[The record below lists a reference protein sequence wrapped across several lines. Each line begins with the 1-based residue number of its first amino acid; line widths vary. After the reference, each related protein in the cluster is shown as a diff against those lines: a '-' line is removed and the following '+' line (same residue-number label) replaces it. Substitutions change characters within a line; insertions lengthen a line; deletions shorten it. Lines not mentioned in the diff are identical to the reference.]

1 MTITEF
7 KFHLRQNPDAALRF
21 LHADGGLI
29 PVHAHITE
37 VGRVEKT
44 FIDCG
49 GTVRE
54 LRSCLLQIW
63 VADDTEHRLTP
74 GKLADIL
81 DRAAAIL
88 RSDDLPVEIE
98 YEDFLVSQFPVAAAE
113 AADGALVFALVT
125 KHTDCLAK
133 ELCLPQPADASTGGC
148 GCGPSGC
155 C

>member
-1 MTITEF
+1 MTIAEF
-7 KFHLRQNPDAALRF
+7 KTHLRQNPDAALRF
-21 LHADGGLI
+21 LLPDGGLI
-29 PVHAHITE
+29 PVHAHVTE

-44 FIDCG
+44 FVDCG
-49 GTVRE
+49 GTLRE
-54 LRSCLLQIW
+54 LRSCLLQTW

-74 GKLADIL
+74 AKLADVL
-81 DRAAAIL
+81 DRAASVL

-133 ELCLPQPADASTGGC
+133 ELCLPNPATCTPG
-148 GCGPSGC
+148 SGC